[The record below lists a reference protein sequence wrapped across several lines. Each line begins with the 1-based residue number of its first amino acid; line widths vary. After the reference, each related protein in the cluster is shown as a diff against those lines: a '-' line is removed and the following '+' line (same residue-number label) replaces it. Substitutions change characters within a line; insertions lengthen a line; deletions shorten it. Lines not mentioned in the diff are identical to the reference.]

1 VCSTCVNNKHE
12 CAGYGDDSASTH
24 DAKENKKPARKESNA
39 PPPRKAEQ
47 PVDPQ
52 LTRPPLQQNIS
63 TVLQRSDSTSGIHML
78 KREEHGPNGVLSLS
92 TRNRMP
98 YFRYFGPT
106 AIMPGFKQMVVKVRG
121 KQHGSG
127 QTASD
132 RMCSTGRL
140 EVYTNPSRTRSC
152 ILTCTT
158 RLGISTGPRTTNTP
172 RDPGIRCIGNLS
184 ESADHSSVQAI
195 LRPPWLL
202 IPLPP
207 ARTLHARSGRE
218 AGRCNSSGCRVR
230 TCCTFLYAPDAD
242 RQWGPAKSH

>member
-12 CAGYGDDSASTH
+12 CAGYGDDSTSTH

-39 PPPRKAEQ
+39 PPPRKVEQ
-47 PVDPQ
+47 PIDPQ

-63 TVLQRSDSTSGIHML
+63 TVSQRSDSTSGSHLL
-78 KREEHGPNGVLSLS
+78 KREEDGPNGVLSLS

-132 RMCSTGRL
+132 RMYSTKRL
-140 EVYTNPSRTRSC
+140 EVNTNISRTCSC
-152 ILTCTT
+152 IFTSTT
-158 RLGISTGPRTTNTP
+158 RPGIPTSPRTTNTP
-172 RDPGIRCIGNLS
+172 RDPSIRCIGNVT
-184 ESADHSSVQAI
+184 ESSDHTSVQAL
-195 LRPPWLL
+195 LRPPGLFVS
-202 IPLPP
+202 LPS
-207 ARTLHARSGRE
+207 ARTLHA
-218 AGRCNSSGCRVR
+218 
-230 TCCTFLYAPDAD
+230 
-242 RQWGPAKSH
+242 